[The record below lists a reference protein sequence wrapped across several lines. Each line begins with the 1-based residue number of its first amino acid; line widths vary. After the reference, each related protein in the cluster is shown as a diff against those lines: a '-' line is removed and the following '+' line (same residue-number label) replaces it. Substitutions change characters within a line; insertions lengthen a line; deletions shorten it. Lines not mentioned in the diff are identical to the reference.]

1 MALEIWKPP
10 AGLNYAGSKA
20 KPPEGEGWQITGYN
34 PVRIAMNPNRM
45 GSGFRT
51 EQVPIYGRSAPAP
64 APPPPP
70 PAPAPAPAAAP
81 APARSTPAAPPPP
94 ASSNAAAGFASAIG
108 AMQSQFQASLAQQ
121 AAQFADMQRAQEERM
136 TALQQQMQES
146 QAQAA
151 AQAAAAA
158 ASNRP
163 TTVGVKTATG
173 TAGSAMQIARSGV
186 RGAFNRAGMRIQGLN
201 V

>member
-64 APPPPP
+64 QQQ
-70 PAPAPAPAAAP
+70 AAP
-81 APARSTPAAPPPP
+81 AQQQQAPTVAAPTQLPVKTYEPPP
-94 ASSNAAAGFASAIG
+94 GPKMEDIAAQFSSQIA
-108 AMQSQFQASLAQQ
+108 AMQQGFQQSMQQQATQFQQMQ
-121 AAQFADMQRAQEERM
+121 AAQQDRMAD
-136 TALQQQMQES
+136 LQQQMMM
-146 QAQAA
+146 AQV
-151 AQAAAAA
+151 
-158 ASNRP
+158 ASADRP
-163 TTVGVKTATG
+163 TVAGVKTATSSSG
-173 TAGSAMQIARSGV
+173 TDMQIARRGV
-186 RGAFNRAGMRIQGLN
+186 RGALGRTGMRIKNLN